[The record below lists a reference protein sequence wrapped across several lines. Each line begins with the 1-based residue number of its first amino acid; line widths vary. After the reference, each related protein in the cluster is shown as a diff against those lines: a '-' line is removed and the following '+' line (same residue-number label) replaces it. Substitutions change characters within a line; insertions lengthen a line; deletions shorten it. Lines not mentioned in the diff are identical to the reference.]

1 MYQLLLMFQGY
12 DLAAVTAVPVRAVS
26 CWLNTEIWEV
36 KVCWN
41 DTRDF
46 LMNRRDCSS
55 ASLTPA
61 QLDIFARRRDFD
73 KNKYICTTAMCDIWA
88 EGCLGCSVAVLHSC
102 TILAEVC

>member
-1 MYQLLLMFQGY
+1 MLQRC

-26 CWLNTEIWEV
+26 CWLNTEICEV

-46 LMNRRDCSS
+46 LMNCREFSS

-61 QLDIFARRRDFD
+61 QLNIIAKRKYFD
-73 KNKYICTTAMCDIWA
+73 KNKYFLATTATRNIRA
-88 EGCLGCSVAVLHSC
+88 EGCLGCSVAVLHNC